1 MEEIKKPQSG
11 IIGQATVI
19 FGGAIKI
26 DFGTSDSYPSTI
38 CVGLSELIEPCEKSG
53 QVPKETDTYMG
64 TQVQLVFPDLHSLSY
79 FRNNILDEAELALKE
94 MMRDARHNKE
104 QKE

>member
-1 MEEIKKPQSG
+1 MKEIKKPQSG
-11 IIGQATVI
+11 IIGQAVVV

-26 DFGTSDSYPSTI
+26 DFCTNDSYPSTI

-53 QVPKETDTYMG
+53 QVPDTTDTYMG

-79 FRNNILDEAELALKE
+79 FRNNILNEAEIALKE
-94 MMRDARHNKE
+94 MMRDAINTKIE
-104 QKE
+104 D